1 MILDRNTSLKI
12 GQLRTAPLIRKAAN
26 PAPLSSQ
33 SLKGMGVQRAFPI
46 SMQTRANYH
55 YPETE
60 TNSCVS
66 KVHEID
72 SDVEWCR
79 AEIQAI
85 PRRIEHIC
93 VLADA
98 VPVAIWM
105 SDASSRYTFL
115 NQRCLEFTD
124 RTLGET
130 LESAW
135 VKSVHPEDLQ
145 QCLEAYR
152 QAIDVGCRGM
162 ARPSHFQVE
171 YRIRC
176 RNGEYRWILDSGVP
190 QQTAEGTFIG
200 YVGTIFDITQRKQ
213 LEQELKIYR
222 NRIKEL
228 IAERTAELMFNNSQI
243 EQEISRSNQSREA
256 DCEISEQFRTIF
268 EQAAVGIININPQGK
283 LIRVNQRFCE
293 IVGYSESELLEMTLD
308 RITHPDDLQV
318 NENFRQACL
327 ANQIQTYCLEKRY
340 IRKDGTLVWV
350 NLTVSMVRDAMMR
363 PKYDIAVIEDISE
376 RKQAEAALKA
386 ERERLFSLLDQLP
399 AYVCVQGRDRSIHFA
414 NRYFREHFGDPDAK
428 QRPEI
433 LPGQLPSDSTYMTS
447 EVLDIKKTATWEWT
461 RFDGKTY
468 QSYNFPFTD
477 IDGSQLVL
485 ELGIDISE
493 GKQAV
498 SALRQ
503 SQEMLQ
509 LVIDNIPQA
518 ICWKDRNSVYLG
530 CNRTAA
536 ADAGLACCQ
545 DIIGLTDWDLPWTKE
560 QAESF
565 RKSDLRVMETDTP
578 QYRILQPQLQANGQL
593 AWLDTNKIPLHD
605 IEGNVVGI
613 LITYEDITPHK
624 QAQEEIIEGAQR
636 LSTVIETVGEG
647 ITLSDADGNFII
659 YNSRMEELTGYSK
672 AEAETAGDFL
682 RLLYP
687 DSQAHAAALN
697 GIREM
702 VLTGGFRDVETAIV
716 TKEGKQKTLL
726 VSTSLMQYKNR
737 SLFLSAYRDISHRV
751 EAQEAQRQAEEK
763 YRSLFENA
771 LEGIFQTTI
780 DGHYLNANPA
790 LARIYGYSTP
800 QELMVR
806 LTDIS
811 RQLYVEPN
819 RRAEFIR
826 RLQEDD
832 VVSGFESQVY
842 RSDGSTIWISENA
855 RAVRDRHGTALYYEG
870 TVEDIT
876 ERKRLEEERRQQ
888 AERERLISKI
898 AQRIRS
904 SLDLRGILSV
914 AVAEVREFLQTD
926 RVLIYRCEQDGSR
939 AVAVES
945 VCSDWQP
952 MLDVKV
958 LDASFATSMFADGQ
972 IQAVEDIDRADLPQ
986 SDVDLLAQFQVRA
999 TLVMPIAL
1007 QGLGSVGAS
1016 EQGGTV
1022 VGDQEGSLVGDRRG
1036 VSHSQNS
1043 TQLSVAS
1050 VTKPSPNSKIPN
1062 YQPWGLLVAHHCKGS
1077 RHWQPQE
1084 MDLLKQL
1091 AAQLAIAISQAE
1103 LYQRLQ
1109 DANQELKRI
1118 ATLDGLTLI
1127 PNRRCFD
1134 EYLEC
1139 EWARSQRDRTP
1150 LSLILCDVDFFKLYN
1165 DTYGH
1170 QAGDACLKKV
1180 AAALNRSVERCLGNS
1195 EEWETG
1201 KVPEDE
1207 NLFLAARYGGE
1218 EFAVILPNRDAASA
1232 LRAAKAIRSEM
1243 ESLKLPHAK
1252 SGVSK
1257 YVTLSMGIATTV
1269 ADSEVLVKLILAADQ
1284 ALYRAKEQGRD
1295 RIVLS

>member
-1 MILDRNTSLKI
+1 
-12 GQLRTAPLIRKAAN
+12 
-26 PAPLSSQ
+26 
-33 SLKGMGVQRAFPI
+33 
-46 SMQTRANYH
+46 MQTRANYH

-66 KVHEID
+66 KVHD
-72 SDVEWCR
+72 LNSDIEWCR
-79 AEIQAI
+79 AESQAI

-93 VLADA
+93 FLADA
-98 VPVAIWM
+98 LPVVIWM

-124 RTLGET
+124 RSLGET

-135 VKSVHPEDLQ
+135 EKSVHPEDLQ
-145 QCLEAYR
+145 QCLAAYR
-152 QAIDVGCRGM
+152 QAIEVG
-162 ARPSHFQVE
+162 SDFQAE

-176 RNGEYRWILDSGVP
+176 RNGEYRWILDTGVP
-190 QQTAEGTFIG
+190 QQTAEGTSIG
-200 YVGTIFDITQRKQ
+200 YVGTSLDITERKQ
-213 LEQELKIYR
+213 LEEELKKYR
-222 NRIKEL
+222 NRINEL
-228 IAERTAELMFNNSQI
+228 IAERTAELMFNNSQF
-243 EQEISRSNQSREA
+243 EQEISCSNQSTEEL
-256 DCEISEQFRTIF
+256 DPEISEQFPAIF
-268 EQAAVGIININPQGK
+268 EQGAVGISNVNPQDK
-283 LIRVNQRFCE
+283 FIRVNRRFCE
-293 IVGYSESELLEMTLD
+293 IVGYSESELLEM
-308 RITHPDDLQV
+308 RFQQISHPEDLEA

-327 ANQIQTYCLEKRY
+327 ANQIQSYSLEKRL
-340 IRKDGTLVWV
+340 IRKDGSLVWV
-350 NLTVSMVRDAMMR
+350 NLTVSIVRDAMMR
-363 PKYDIAVIEDISE
+363 PEYNIAVIEDIATAKVVRTYVTPLSGRLGYRLE
-376 RKQAEAALKA
+376 GGVTDISPNGD
-386 ERERLFSLLDQLP
+386 RERCLGMPTPPF
-399 AYVCVQGRDRSIHFA
+399 
-414 NRYFREHFGDPDAK
+414 
-428 QRPEI
+428 
-433 LPGQLPSDSTYMTS
+433 PSCMNT
-447 EVLDIKKTATWEWT
+447 EVFDIKKTATWEWT
-461 RFDGKTY
+461 RFDGRTY

-477 IDGSQLVL
+477 IDGSQLVM

-493 GKQAV
+493 GKQVV

-536 ADAGLACCQ
+536 ADAGLASCQ

-565 RKSDLRVMETDTP
+565 RKGDRRVMETDTP

-605 IEGNVVGI
+605 TDGNVVGI

-672 AEAETAGDFL
+672 TEAEIAGDFL

-687 DSQAHAAALN
+687 DPHAHAAALN

-702 VLTGGFRDVETAIV
+702 VITAGFRDVETAIV

-806 LTDIS
+806 LTDIE

-819 RRAEFIR
+819 RRTEFIR

-832 VVSGFESQVY
+832 AVSGFESQVY
-842 RSDGSTIWISENA
+842 RSDGTVIWISENA

-926 RVLIYRCEQDGSR
+926 RVLIYRCEPDGSR
-939 AVAVES
+939 IVAVES
-945 VCSDWQP
+945 VGLDWQP

-958 LDASFATSMFADGQ
+958 LDAGFAKSMFVGGQ
-972 IQAVEDIDRADLPQ
+972 IQAVEDIYQADLPQ
-986 SDVDLLAQFQVRA
+986 SYVDLLAQFQVRA
-999 TLVMPIAL
+999 NLVMPIAL
-1007 QGLGSVGAS
+1007 QGLGGTGAFEQESGGVGV
-1016 EQGGTV
+1016 QGGTSDSYNLKL
-1022 VGDQEGSLVGDRRG
+1022 GG
-1036 VSHSQNS
+1036 VASATKQSQNS
-1043 TQLSVAS
+1043 KLA
-1050 VTKPSPNSKIPN
+1050 NS
-1062 YQPWGLLVAHHCKGS
+1062 QPWGLLVAHHCKGS

-1103 LYQRLQ
+1103 LYQRLR

-1139 EWARSQRDRTP
+1139 EWARSQRDQTP

-1170 QAGDACLKKV
+1170 QAGDSCLKKV
-1180 AAALNRSVERCLGNS
+1180 AAALNRSVERCLRRVG
-1195 EEWETG
+1195 EWDTG
-1201 KVPEDE
+1201 KVSEDE

-1218 EFAVILPNRDAASA
+1218 EFAVILPNRDSASA
-1232 LRAAKAIRSEM
+1232 LRAAKAIRCEM
-1243 ESLKLPHAK
+1243 ESLRLPHAK
-1252 SGVSK
+1252 SSVSK

-1269 ADSEVLVKLILAADQ
+1269 ADSEVSVKLMILAADK